1 MSCVVELL
9 HCSGDQCQ
17 TDHTTDA
24 PKRGKSCCLGSQASH
39 PDHHAPVEGQLQQ
52 QLMTHAWQQLLRQ
65 QVDHLQWL
73 ERRLSLQSKLTW
85 VALRGRQ
92 AESMISMFQKQVRMP
107 CVMQLCLVVSEFVV
121 SMFVVSDCGI
131 RVVCECS
138 GVFVVVGSGS
148 LTTQQRWSAAH
159 NHLLLASQRA

>member
-1 MSCVVELL
+1 MTKLGLAPKLCSVLRSVRVSRKHRVLAASMPRGISRTHGMSCVVELL

-39 PDHHAPVEGQLQQ
+39 PVHHAPVEGQLQQ

-85 VALRGRQ
+85 VALRGGQ
-92 AESMISMFQKQVRMP
+92 AESMISVFQHTSQDA
-107 CVMQLCLVVSEFVV
+107 L
-121 SMFVVSDCGI
+121 
-131 RVVCECS
+131 RVAIMS
-138 GVFVVVGSGS
+138 GVCGCGK
-148 LTTQQRWSAAH
+148 
-159 NHLLLASQRA
+159 